1 MSARELPYVAQ
12 YSPLTAHHRANR
24 VPDVY
29 LEVQH
34 PLLVLQF

>member
-12 YSPLTAHHRANR
+12 YSPLTAHRRANR

-29 LEVQH
+29 LEVQR